1 LSGAQGLGAGE
12 DSTLQESY
20 LRRRSCRLAEQLADR
35 DLVTKTLQLS
45 ALEFDAIV
53 AALRL
58 RYADYPLIDRFYKGR
73 TYRILRSAYLATL
86 KPRSGG

>member
-1 LSGAQGLGAGE
+1 M
-12 DSTLQESY
+12 
-20 LRRRSCRLAEQLADR
+20 
-35 DLVTKTLQLS
+35 TKTLQLS